1 MKIASTISR
10 FLLGLIFVVFG
21 LNGFL
26 QFISMPPPTGLAAQY
41 FTVLFMS
48 HYLVVVFA
56 IQLAGGVLLFFHRA
70 VPIALVLLGPV
81 IVNILL
87 FHFLM
92 APEGL
97 PLALITTAL
106 WFMAFW
112 PYRRAFAGLWTPS
125 ETTT

>member
-26 QFISMPPPTGLAAQY
+26 QFISMPPPTGLAGQY
-41 FTVLFMS
+41 FTVLFLS
-48 HYLVVVFA
+48 HYLVAVFA
-56 IQLAGGVLLFFHRA
+56 IQLIGGALLFVRRT

-92 APEGL
+92 APSGL
-97 PLALITTAL
+97 PVALITAAL
-106 WFMAFW
+106 WFVVFW
-112 PYRRAFAGLWTPS
+112 QSRRAFTGLWTFS
-125 ETTT
+125 EAT